1 MKAARGALLAALD
14 RPDPGIRFYLFHG
27 PDEAG
32 SCALAERL
40 LKGLGAEKLAMAGQA
55 IKADPASLVD
65 EAGAI
70 SLFGGKRAIWIE
82 PAGDEISEG
91 VEALLGAPAC
101 ESPAVAVA
109 GSLRKTSALLR
120 LAESDP
126 AALSHISY
134 VPEGRDLERL
144 VSELGRSKGLRMAP
158 DIAQRIAAASAG
170 NQAIAAQE
178 LDKFALFL
186 GADPATLRELDPETV
201 DLLGADSAEADLMR
215 LGDLALAGR
224 MDELLEELA
233 RLPHGGSE
241 AIPILRS
248 LQRRLLM
255 LAPLRARIERGE
267 SIGGVMTAMGKS
279 LFWKDK
285 PLIERLLAAWPAE
298 RLAEAASRASAL
310 ERQIMLRPLSD
321 EAALGET
328 LVTIARAAG
337 GAEAARSAP
346 QSIAGR

>member
-1 MKAARGALLAALD
+1 MKAVKASLGRALD
-14 RPDPGIRFYLFHG
+14 QPDPALRFYLFHG

-32 SCALAERL
+32 SRAIAERL
-40 LKGLGAEKLAMAGQA
+40 LKGLGAEKSAILSQA
-55 IKADPASLVD
+55 VKADPAALAD

-70 SLFGGKRAIWIE
+70 SLFGGRRALWIE
-82 PAGDEISEG
+82 PAGDEIVEG
-91 VEALLGAPAC
+91 VGALLEAPAC
-101 ESPAVAVA
+101 ESPAIAVA
-109 GSLRKTSALLR
+109 GNLRKASTLLK
-120 LAESDP
+120 LAEAHP

-144 VSELGRSKGLRMAP
+144 VVDLGRDVGLRVSP
-158 DIAQRIAAASAG
+158 DMAQRVAAASAG

-178 LDKFALFL
+178 LQKFALFL
-186 GADPATLRELDPETV
+186 GSDPASPRDLDSETV

-224 MDELLEELA
+224 IEELLDELA

-241 AIPILRS
+241 AIPILRA

-267 SIGGVMTAMGKS
+267 RVGDVTTSMGKA

-285 PLIERLLAAWPAE
+285 PLIERLLLAWSAE
-298 RLAEAASRASAL
+298 RLAEAASRVSSL
-310 ERQIMLRPLSD
+310 ERRIMLRPLAD

-328 LVTIARAAG
+328 LVTLARA
-337 GAEAARSAP
+337 
-346 QSIAGR
+346 GRGR